1 MQLSEQNLDFQHNG
15 QGKKFTPLPNL
26 KSYSFNQGQNLR
38 HLFQQGLL
46 WHIHSGYVWTFSLEE
61 DGTIIPLGFWSTGD
75 LVGDIFST
83 LDPYE
88 IECITNVT
96 VVEVPRTHEIS
107 SQIILSH
114 LQQAQEL
121 IRIMHQPTVE
131 EKLLRFLQMLA
142 HRFGNQTNGSL
153 LIEPYL
159 THEQIANSI
168 GTSRITVTKRIGELK
183 RSGKLHWSKKY
194 RLLHRS

>member
-1 MQLSEQNLDFQHNG
+1 
-15 QGKKFTPLPNL
+15 
-26 KSYSFNQGQNLR
+26 
-38 HLFQQGLL
+38 
-46 WHIHSGYVWTFSLEE
+46 
-61 DGTIIPLGFWSTGD
+61 
-75 LVGDIFST
+75 
-83 LDPYE
+83 
-88 IECITNVT
+88 
-96 VVEVPRTHEIS
+96 
-107 SQIILSH
+107 
-114 LQQAQEL
+114 
-121 IRIMHQPTVE
+121 MHQPTVE